1 MTTLDLEPIKER
13 LAAATPGP
21 LGFATAPAED
31 SSESPAEYIA
41 NALTGN
47 GELYVV
53 WDTSTEGDPEGYVLT
68 AVTGDGP
75 HASANAK
82 LYAHAP
88 SDLAALIAEVERLR
102 ATVIVEQNRR
112 QPWVKLAHQNAQ
124 EVKRLRE
131 QVDAVKALHRPAHA
145 VFSWNGGTIYEDPCP
160 QCHGAPGVH
169 PCGCWADTQLEYV
182 CAECHRLG
190 VLSKGV
196 YDYTYPCPTI
206 HALEVGE

>member
-1 MTTLDLEPIKER
+1 MDLQAIEARLEAAPEPEKWQVE
-13 LAAATPGP
+13 
-21 LGFATAPAED
+21 
-31 SSESPAEYIA
+31 
-41 NALTGN
+41 
-47 GELYVV
+47 
-53 WDTSTEGDPEGYVLT
+53 EGWEGYRVFYKD
-68 AVTGDGP
+68 DGP
-75 HASANAK
+75 GDLPIAEEICQGTDSGEALAEFI
-82 LYAHAP
+82 AHAP
-88 SDLAALIAEVERLR
+88 EDIAALVTEVERLR

-112 QPWVKLAHQNAQ
+112 QPWVKLAHQNSQ
-124 EVKRLRE
+124 EVKRLRR
-131 QVDAVKALHRPAHA
+131 QIDAVRALHRPAHA

-206 HALEVGE
+206 CALEVGE